1 MVSGKSL
8 HSRVRSKKRS
18 NAARDT
24 DIRSG
29 ARPELRPKIRPAS
42 NDDMAA
48 IRELIRL
55 FPQHLVQRNL
65 PRAPSFFVADS
76 GGRLVGCCALQ
87 VYSKRLAEVRSLAVH
102 PDFQDRGLA
111 SDLVERCTQKA
122 RERGVR
128 ELFAVTSQTS
138 FFARLGFA
146 TFRREKT
153 AMFLELTPRTSN

>member
-1 MVSGKSL
+1 M
-8 HSRVRSKKRS
+8 
-18 NAARDT
+18 A
-24 DIRSG
+24 DIR
-29 ARPELRPKIRPAS
+29 A
-42 NDDMAA
+42 
-48 IRELIRL
+48 LIRV
-55 FPQHLVQRNL
+55 FPRVLVQRNL
-65 PRAPSFFVADS
+65 PRAPSFFVARV

-111 SDLVERCTQKA
+111 SDLVERCTQRA

-128 ELFAVTSQTS
+128 ELFAVTSQIS

-153 AMFLELTPRTSN
+153 AMFLELTPRPGPD